1 MITNHIYV
9 GHVTDV
15 LQQHFE
21 DESVDLL
28 LESPPYYGLRSY
40 GDDCIRVWG
49 GSLDCQ
55 HEWVET
61 VEKKEGYAGSKRWQH
76 NVMRHQSPEKWNKES
91 RKYAWCHK
99 CGAWRGEL
107 GLEPEPTMYIDH
119 IVEIIMAQKRVL
131 KKTGSLWLNLGDTY
145 YTHASKRSDQF
156 GKGVVEG
163 FDDLF
168 TGDRVIHDDPNGWL
182 QEKQLL
188 AIPERV
194 MIRLQDQGW
203 ILRNKVIWNKENNMP
218 SSVTDRLT
226 CSHEVIMYF
235 IKNNDTIFW
244 ENKISKEIVT
254 KKPKQRY
261 IHQDGRIV
269 ETRPIRP
276 DETQTTYADWF
287 DEYGFPLYKS
297 EWVGRTNY
305 FDLDSIRQPLKASSL
320 KRLSQD
326 LSKQAGGEKEKQNKL
341 VNDNLPVHIQ
351 GKEQSR
357 ILKNMKRK
365 YPGEMNAGR
374 ASLYRDRS
382 RVKYQGKLEGDDENH
397 LVTSSPRARAYM
409 GAPEWRFYNVDGKNP
424 GDVWTIAVRP
434 FAGAHFAT
442 FPPELI
448 RPIIKAACPR
458 DGVVLDPFMGSGTV
472 ARVCKEEKR
481 KWVGIDIKKE
491 YAELTM
497 KRIKTSRYRPEPKG
511 VKPFPY
517 NESNPHTN

>member
-1 MITNHIYV
+1 MKTNHIYV

-21 DESVDLL
+21 DESVDLIPT
-28 LESPPYYGLRSY
+28 SPPYYGLRSY
-40 GDDCIRVWG
+40 GEDCIRVWG
-49 GSLDCQ
+49 GTPDCQ

-61 VEKKEGYAGSKRWQH
+61 VEKKEGYASSKRWQH

-107 GLEPEPTMYIDH
+107 GLEPEPQMYIDH
-119 IVEIIMAQKRVL
+119 IVEIIMELKRVL

-145 YTHASKRSDQF
+145 YTHSSKRSYQF
-156 GKGVVEG
+156 GKGLIEG
-163 FDDLF
+163 FDELF
-168 TGDRVIHDDPNGWL
+168 TGDRIIHNNENGWL

-188 AIPERV
+188 GIPERI
-194 MIRLQDQGW
+194 MIALQDRGW

-226 CSHEVIMYF
+226 CCHEVIMYF

-276 DETQTTYADWF
+276 DKTQTTYADWF

-305 FDLDSIRQPLKASSL
+305 FDLDAIRQPLKASSL

-326 LSKQAGGEKEKQNKL
+326 LSKQAGGEKEKQNRL
-341 VNDNLPVHIQ
+341 VNDNLPIHIQ

-357 ILKNMKRK
+357 ILKSMKRK
-365 YPGEMNAGR
+365 YT
-374 ASLYRDRS
+374 
-382 RVKYQGKLEGDDENH
+382 GKLDDREDDIQ
-397 LVTSSPRARAYM
+397 LYSASPRSRAYM
-409 GAPEWRFYNVDGKNP
+409 GAPEWRFYNVEGKNP
-424 GDVWTIAVRP
+424 GDVWTIAVKP
-434 FAGAHFAT
+434 FPGAHFAT
-442 FPPELI
+442 FPPDLI
-448 RPIIKAACPR
+448 RPIIKAASPR
-458 DGVVLDPFMGSGTV
+458 DGVILDPFVGSGTV
-472 ARVCKEEKR
+472 MRLAHELGRR
-481 KWVGIDIKKE
+481 WVGIDIKQK
-491 YAELTM
+491 YTDMTM
-497 KRIKTSRYRPEPKG
+497 QRIRSSKFTPEQKG
-511 VKPFPY
+511 VTPFSS
-517 NESNPHTN
+517 NESNPPTN